1 MTHWLSGW
9 FSWTRRQ
16 GVTSKEQ
23 QEGWWEFSGK
33 SVREI
38 LLPEFGADRIRRKE
52 EWSTQAR
59 SSHVTLKNWA
69 STKLQELMGKMQW
82 REEEEEMEETV
93 PLQRPPFPHASP
105 GPYNHFSLSI
115 SLIWPFISYKKPQSW
130 QSLKKIVK
138 VFKRQEGFLIKVGC
152 SSLENP
158 GLRTPDH
165 TLENPEGQRRGTGN
179 LPSTPNRVPKSTL

>member
-16 GVTSKEQ
+16 GVASKEQ
-23 QEGWWEFSGK
+23 QEGWREFSEK
-33 SVREI
+33 FVREI
-38 LLPEFGADRIRRKE
+38 LLPEFGAERIRRKE

-59 SSHVTLKNWA
+59 SSCVTLKNWRQQ
-69 STKLQELMGKMQW
+69 SCGSWWERCNGGRRKKRW
-82 REEEEEMEETV
+82 RKGYLSNV
-93 PLQRPPFPHASP
+93 PLPHMP
-105 GPYNHFSLSI
+105 LQVPTIISI
-115 SLIWPFISYKKPQSW
+115 QAFLIWPFISYRKPQSW

-138 VFKRQEGFLIKVGC
+138 VLKRQEGFPIKVGC

-179 LPSTPNRVPKSTL
+179 LPSTPNLVPKSTL